1 MNRLDITLTADPS
14 LDAGVTILS
23 PERLGGWSGED
34 FALAIELARAPAT
47 FRSGLGDGLL
57 HLAVAEESNQDVV
70 VVLPLDIDG
79 KALTLGVGRDALDAL
94 AGLLSDEV
102 FTDAGANLSLDAIEA
117 LCVAT
122 LSPLMRIDVG
132 RASWGQSASGVAALK
147 IGNVQ
152 ISLHGER
159 EAVLALHAIM
169 VAVGAAQPSPFALLG
184 QPLAQRMAVGT
195 EQVLA
200 LVDLSEADHGAPGA
214 LEPGCGILLDTLWP
228 IGRQVAG
235 QRFVKSGLEWQLD
248 AGLQASCLHVRSSA
262 QVQMLDELS
271 LNASQPDPSGSNLE
285 LVDGERVI
293 ARGRLTSVE
302 MSDTAQMVFQVD
314 QLV

>member
-1 MNRLDITLTADPS
+1 MNRLDITLAADPS
-14 LDAGVTILS
+14 LGAGVTILS
-23 PERLGGWSGED
+23 SERLGGWSGED

-57 HLAVAEESNQDVV
+57 HLVVAEEPNQDAV

-102 FTDAGANLSLDAIEA
+102 STDAGANLSLDAIEA

-132 RASWGQSASGVAALK
+132 RASWGQSANGVAALK
-147 IGNVQ
+147 VGNVQ

-159 EAVLALHAIM
+159 EAVLALQAIM

-200 LVDLSEADHGAPGA
+200 LADLSEADHGA

-271 LNASQPDPSGSNLE
+271 LNASLPDPSGSNLE

-302 MSDTAQMVFQVD
+302 ISGRARMVFQVD